1 MSFHYSTDIP
11 SKITFKILF
20 FFALVTIDILSRI
33 TVFLCQILSFK
44 KPGRVKK
51 IFYPCLQN
59 QWPSWFYV
67 SGWTEKVN
75 PYSCGQCS
83 RALLRLSNYAS
94 GWVFP
99 VSNSS
104 CAECKKFVVM
114 EALSNS
120 LDMPAFK
127 ITNQPKTSENKTQTQ
142 NSAHEGIKFHQPNFF
157 QTSSDMCWW
166 ISESFINLGQFLDM
180 EMNFWMKLVPP
191 KNVTKSGCFSS
202 NIFANAKFSSRRNGS
217 LVFKLL

>member
-1 MSFHYSTDIP
+1 MFSWLQKFNFISCSLVNIYQTMSFYYAVHFTKNKSQER
-11 SKITFKILF
+11 K
-20 FFALVTIDILSRI
+20 
-33 TVFLCQILSFK
+33 FLCDKPIPCKECSKPFSESSMLKMQLWTHTWEKYICFK
-44 KPGRVKK
+44 ER
-51 IFYPCLQN
+51 
-59 QWPSWFYV
+59 S
-67 SGWTEKVN
+67 
-75 PYSCGQCS
+75 
-83 RALLRLSNYAS
+83 
-94 GWVFP
+94 
-99 VSNSS
+99 
-104 CAECKKFVVM
+104 
-114 EALSNS
+114 
-120 LDMPAFK
+120 MPAFK

-202 NIFANAKFSSRRNGS
+202 NFFANAKFSSRRNGS